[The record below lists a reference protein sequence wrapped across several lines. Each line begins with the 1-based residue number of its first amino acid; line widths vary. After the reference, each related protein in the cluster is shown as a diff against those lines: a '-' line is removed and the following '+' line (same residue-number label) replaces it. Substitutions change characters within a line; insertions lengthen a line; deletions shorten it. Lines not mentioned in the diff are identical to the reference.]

1 MSFLPVE
8 THVDYILTHPH
19 SVRFTVNETKSFPHF
34 MDNQVEN
41 LLTTRN
47 YFGVEPDTAI
57 FLSRGTLNTYMH
69 YLRAMGYRAGSSGDI
84 KGSQRRILRRRPGN
98 VSLTSYNKT

>member
-8 THVDYILTHPH
+8 THVEYILTYPH
-19 SVRFTVNETKSFPHF
+19 SVRLPVNEIESFPHF
-34 MDNQVEN
+34 VDNQVEN

-47 YFGVEPDTAI
+47 YFGAKPGTAI

-69 YLRAMGYRAGSSGDI
+69 YLRAMGYNGDPQ
-84 KGSQRRILRRRPGN
+84 GILRNHRDA
-98 VSLTSYNKT
+98 Y

>member
-8 THVDYILTHPH
+8 THVEYILTYPH
-19 SVRFTVNETKSFPHF
+19 SVCFPVNEIKSFPHF
-34 MDNQVEN
+34 VDNQVEN

-47 YFGVEPDTAI
+47 YFDAKPGTAI